1 MSYREKTTWISLLA
15 MGAVYGWYFWKVMP
29 VLAAGGGDT
38 LHYAHLLG
46 STIAAVAILQIIP
59 MIVIAILSPA
69 DAQAP
74 QDEREKLYAL
84 KGTQAAYFV
93 LVAGAL
99 FASVAGI
106 FFGAN
111 AGMLANLTLLSVV
124 TSNMAKYLIEVAYF
138 RFAA

>member
-29 VLAAGGGDT
+29 ALIAGHGDA
-38 LHYAHLLG
+38 LHYAYLLG

-59 MIVIAILSPA
+59 MIVAAVISPA

-106 FFGAN
+106 FFHVN
-111 AGMLANLTLLSVV
+111 AGMLANLILLSVV
-124 TSNMAKYLIEVAYF
+124 TSNLVKYLAEVAHF
-138 RFAA
+138 RFAG